1 MKGKKAIKEKADE
14 QESNLG
20 ITANKEDDFSEW
32 YNQAVLRAG
41 LADYSSIKGFMI
53 IKPLGYAIWENIQH
67 KFDQQIKKHG
77 VKNAYFPLLVP
88 ESFFKKEAEHARGFS
103 PEVAWVANRDEDS
116 GERLAIRPT
125 SETIICDS
133 FRKWLRSY
141 RDLPIKVNQ
150 WCNIVRWEIKM
161 TKLFIRTREFLWQE
175 GHCIYET
182 REEAERETMLY
193 LNEYKSLLEE
203 ELAIP
208 VLSGKKT
215 ESEKFAGAVYTL
227 TTEALMPDGRALQTA
242 TSHYLGQDF
251 MKVFDVEFLGKDKKK
266 HTPHY
271 ISWGMTTR
279 LIGAIVMVHG
289 DNKGLVLPPRI
300 APQQIVIVPILFGD
314 EKKDGPV
321 LAEAE
326 KMRKELAKEF
336 SVEIDNRTE
345 YSAGWKFNEWEMKG
359 IPLRIEIGPRDIS
372 KGECVLAKRNTGEK
386 ITAKASEIREKVKD
400 TLKDIQKEMFEK
412 AKKFLTSNIENVSS
426 MRELKEAIAKKK
438 LARAAFCGS
447 PKCEEK
453 IREEVEGITTRLIPF
468 DEKPARGAKCIRCGK
483 EAKELVYFARNY

>member
-1 MKGKKAIKEKADE
+1 
-14 QESNLG
+14 
-20 ITANKEDDFSEW
+20 
-32 YNQAVLRAG
+32 
-41 LADYSSIKGFMI
+41 
-53 IKPLGYAIWENIQH
+53 
-67 KFDQQIKKHG
+67 
-77 VKNAYFPLLVP
+77 
-88 ESFFKKEAEHARGFS
+88 
-103 PEVAWVANRDEDS
+103 
-116 GERLAIRPT
+116 
-125 SETIICDS
+125 
-133 FRKWLRSY
+133 
-141 RDLPIKVNQ
+141 NQ

-182 REEAERETMLY
+182 AEEAERETMLY

-251 MKVFDVEFLGKDKKK
+251 MKVFDVEFIGKDKKK
-266 HTPHY
+266 HTPY
-271 ISWGMTTR
+271 YNSWGMTTR

-289 DNKGLVLPPRI
+289 DNNGLVLPPRI

-359 IPLRIEIGPRDIS
+359 TPLRIEIGPRDVKNKS
-372 KGECVLAKRNTGEK
+372 CVLVKRNTGEK
-386 ITAKASEIREKVKD
+386 ITAKASQIREKVKD
-400 TLKDIQKEMFEK
+400 SLKEIQEEMFEK

-447 PKCEEK
+447 PKCEEN
-453 IREEVEGITTRLIPF
+453 IREEVPKTTENFL
-468 DEKPARGAKCIRCGK
+468 
-483 EAKELVYFARNY
+483 

>member
-1 MKGKKAIKEKADE
+1 
-14 QESNLG
+14 
-20 ITANKEDDFSEW
+20 
-32 YNQAVLRAG
+32 
-41 LADYSSIKGFMI
+41 
-53 IKPLGYAIWENIQH
+53 
-67 KFDQQIKKHG
+67 
-77 VKNAYFPLLVP
+77 
-88 ESFFKKEAEHARGFS
+88 
-103 PEVAWVANRDEDS
+103 
-116 GERLAIRPT
+116 
-125 SETIICDS
+125 
-133 FRKWLRSY
+133 
-141 RDLPIKVNQ
+141 
-150 WCNIVRWEIKM
+150 
-161 TKLFIRTREFLWQE
+161 
-175 GHCIYET
+175 
-182 REEAERETMLY
+182 
-193 LNEYKSLLEE
+193 
-203 ELAIP
+203 
-208 VLSGKKT
+208 
-215 ESEKFAGAVYTL
+215 
-227 TTEALMPDGRALQTA
+227 MPDGRALQTA

-468 DEKPARGAKCIRCGK
+468 DEKPARGAKCIGCGK